1 MSIQRKS
8 NNIRLLESLDYV
20 DIKYVDELV
29 GGLRLPK
36 ESAAPSAK
44 RSFRASVKY
53 AALIAAC
60 ALLLGAAIPV
70 AGTLIRNITSGTA
83 AAGDEQNLPY
93 QLEQDLQ
100 VKEQTGDA
108 FDGTPLFAVM
118 NTEDYL
124 QPVCEI
130 FTADG
135 KKINF
140 CVCGETPC
148 SCFSDKYL
156 ITVSG
161 SNIYYLRQLSNGIT
175 VAACDA
181 SDPENIRVVKRNNVG
196 LGEGPHSS
204 SFGAQTHDIYS
215 ISGTSYFYAYSK
227 AGYDGHYVGL
237 SIIDISLLLDQE
249 DEGIHIRTI
258 SEFGNLHDTAECLY
272 NDSVWSVSGYFGMK
286 DAQGAINQIG
296 MLHEIEINDG
306 SWIQPRRETVYKAL
320 FNVDGS
326 ACSDSRS
333 FLEVDE
339 DGSVHYY
346 QCEKDDKSANGYSLY
361 QYIYREGEKTAKV
374 LRAKNVSGYIVTD
387 GYIYYS
393 VNGVNNTSD
402 GKIYRL
408 PACELDYK
416 PMTAVDLGEEYENV
430 TFLQGADGGIA
441 VGASKKA
448 GDATVE
454 VILLIGAGENGITMT
469 ELPDFYIINN

>member
-1 MSIQRKS
+1 MSIQKK
-8 NNIRLLESLDYV
+8 NNQKMLLEALDYV
-20 DIKYVDELV
+20 DVKYVDELV

-93 QLEQDLQ
+93 LLEEDLQ

-118 NTEDYL
+118 NTEDYP

-140 CVCGETPC
+140 CVCEETPC

-156 ITVSG
+156 ITVCG

-227 AGYDGHYVGL
+227 DDYAGHYIGL
-237 SIIDISLLLDQE
+237 SIIDISGLLIPE
-249 DEGIHIRTI
+249 DEGVHIRIIHEIGSLRDT
-258 SEFGNLHDTAECLY
+258 SEFLHIGTDWF
-272 NDSVWSVSGYFGMK
+272 DIGYFGMK
-286 DAQGAINQIG
+286 DGSGAINQIG
-296 MLHEIEINDG
+296 MLERISIDDG
-306 SWIQPRRETVYKAL
+306 SWFQPRSETEYKAL

-326 ACSDSRS
+326 ARSDFRS
-333 FLEVDE
+333 FLEVAE

-346 QCEKDDKSANGYSLY
+346 QCEKDGKSENGYSLY

-416 PMTAVDLGEEYENV
+416 PMTAVDLGEKYENV

-454 VILLIGAGENGITMT
+454 VILLIGAGENGVTMT
-469 ELPDFYIINN
+469 ELPDYYIINN